1 MTFLTQDL
9 LSQESIQDED
19 GGGGMVI
26 RTEGTGDVDADNND
40 EDCVHDEHAIIPLID
55 KNWIRFRTSQCQV
68 MSASCTRLA
77 CPMQYRA

>member
-1 MTFLTQDL
+1 
-9 LSQESIQDED
+9 
-19 GGGGMVI
+19 MVI

-77 CPMQYRA
+77 RPMQYRA